1 MARVDIGANAPPSP
15 RKASRTL
22 KGLFTA
28 GVCAVLILTTLA
40 VFLLPVDA
48 VSEASL
54 FEQDDPALPPAA
66 LLTGSGGATTFT
78 SATGIGAAGS
88 AGGSGFD
95 PPVVDQGG
103 NCIQGYVIDVYAQ
116 KRGGDGWQV
125 TVTRDDGTVIGTTGV
140 AATGDFH
147 IPPPGGPLGAGT
159 YTVELTYPGGWRPF
173 TPAIFKVTLSG
184 IGPNCAQV
192 RFKMEALAC
201 LEVIKLDNRGN
212 MDFKERIGL
221 PGWEFTASSG
231 GTVLTEVTDGK
242 GRAYFRDLIP
252 GDWLVAEEDKVG
264 WQLAPGE
271 TNPRPILLESPRS
284 GPGACESLTFINEQ
298 VDGSFIRVVKK
309 DIYGNPLRGWIFR
322 LIRKDGTWP
331 SHIGETDS
339 SGVVYFTGLAL
350 GEWIVHEE
358 APNPGFVDP
367 TWWRAIDPITKT
379 VVLEKPEEGKEVNFV
394 NEPLGC
400 VDGYKINHF
409 EQGLGG
415 WQINATNA
423 STGEVV
429 SDVTDPGGY
438 FQLRLRLG
446 AWTISEVVQD
456 GWVAVT
462 APDFTILVARPFT
475 CEHVRFKNRTDF
487 ACVDVYKKDAYDAAG
502 LPGWVIN
509 LQPAYGGVAKF
520 DVTDGTGWVRFN
532 ELSPGEYI
540 VSHDP
545 LPGWMPAGPT
555 ATPITLIANG
565 TCSVVTFYNR

>member
-1 MARVDIGANAPPSP
+1 
-15 RKASRTL
+15 
-22 KGLFTA
+22 
-28 GVCAVLILTTLA
+28 
-40 VFLLPVDA
+40 
-48 VSEASL
+48 
-54 FEQDDPALPPAA
+54 
-66 LLTGSGGATTFT
+66 
-78 SATGIGAAGS
+78 
-88 AGGSGFD
+88 
-95 PPVVDQGG
+95 
-103 NCIQGYVIDVYAQ
+103 
-116 KRGGDGWQV
+116 
-125 TVTRDDGTVIGTTGV
+125 
-140 AATGDFH
+140 
-147 IPPPGGPLGAGT
+147 
-159 YTVELTYPGGWRPF
+159 
-173 TPAIFKVTLSG
+173 
-184 IGPNCAQV
+184 
-192 RFKMEALAC
+192 
-201 LEVIKLDNRGN
+201 
-212 MDFKERIGL
+212 
-221 PGWEFTASSG
+221 
-231 GTVLTEVTDGK
+231 
-242 GRAYFRDLIP
+242 
-252 GDWLVAEEDKVG
+252 
-264 WQLAPGE
+264 
-271 TNPRPILLESPRS
+271 
-284 GPGACESLTFINEQ
+284 
-298 VDGSFIRVVKK
+298 
-309 DIYGNPLRGWIFR
+309 
-322 LIRKDGTWP
+322 
-331 SHIGETDS
+331 
-339 SGVVYFTGLAL
+339 VYFTGLAL

-555 ATPITLIANG
+555 ATPITLVANG
-565 TCSVVTFYNR
+565 TCSVVTFYNRQTNESDPPTKSAAPPAQPAGSACASFYTVRPGDNLFRIALNHGIPLQRLREANGLTDTNLIRAGMVLCIPS